1 MVIEPLYPVFDAL
14 FSPITIF
21 PYYVSVLI
29 ISTMLTLIVL
39 GINRLLVNKKVAKE
53 IKTKMEEIKEN
64 LNKAQKSGDKE
75 GANRLIDEMMKTN
88 NQYMKHTFKALIVSM
103 VVISLFLPW
112 VGDKYKGL
120 TVALLPFNLPFV
132 GTSMEWLYWYIIV
145 SITLGWIAN
154 KLLGAAV

>member
-29 ISTMLTLIVL
+29 ISALLTFAVL
-39 GINRLLVNKKVAKE
+39 LINRLLVNKNVVKE
-53 IKTKMEEIKEN
+53 IKTKMEGIKEN
-64 LNKAQKSGDKE
+64 LNQAQKLGNKE
-75 GANRLIDEMMKTN
+75 HANKLIDEMMRTN

-103 VVISLFLPW
+103 IVISLFLPW
-112 VGDKYKGL
+112 VGEKYKGL

-132 GTSMEWLYWYIIV
+132 GASMEWLYWYILV

-154 KLLGAAV
+154 KLLGAAI